1 MGELGMLFMIILP
14 LSKPILATIA
24 LWVIVANWNNWADTL
39 YYVTNSNLH
48 TLQYK
53 LMQTIKETERMSS
66 LIQEVVKNGQ
76 NVEDMVNS
84 MQVTTDSMVSAQII
98 VVTLPVICIY
108 PFLQKYFVQGITI
121 GSVKG

>member
-66 LIQEVVKNGQ
+66 LIQEAVKNGQ